1 MFVLSESRDH
11 HGIKRAIL
19 ILFWCVYFS
28 LTEII
33 YSSWK
38 IFPFPF
44 PPPSLSSPSL
54 HFFRPST
61 HRNGIWKNEEEEKS
75 EFFNPLQL
83 VWDPL
88 SPAVKHNKPLKND
101 PPVSEAAIKKI
112 AALEDELTFLRS
124 QIAAIVKMQEL
135 KNSINS
141 GK

>member
-1 MFVLSESRDH
+1 MENFPLSLPSS
-11 HGIKRAIL
+11 IPL
-19 ILFWCVYFS
+19 FS
-28 LTEII
+28 L
-33 YSSWK
+33 
-38 IFPFPF
+38 
-44 PPPSLSSPSL
+44 SL
-54 HFFRPST
+54 HFFLPST

-141 GK
+141 GKQHIRFLFQVDDTCLIFKSVQS